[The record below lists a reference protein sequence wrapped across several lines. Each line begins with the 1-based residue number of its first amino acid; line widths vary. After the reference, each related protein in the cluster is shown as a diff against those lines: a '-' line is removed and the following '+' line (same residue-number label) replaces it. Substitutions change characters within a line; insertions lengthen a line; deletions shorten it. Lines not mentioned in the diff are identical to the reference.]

1 MGAGR
6 NVFAARA
13 RLEMQGTGMAARVVR
28 GVYAEAR
35 HMTTGSVAQ
44 SIFVLC
50 CHIAS
55 EEKLVV
61 HNSEAS
67 TALLS
72 EVVCRDWCDV
82 LASQEV
88 LPVCNVL

>member
-1 MGAGR
+1 
-6 NVFAARA
+6 
-13 RLEMQGTGMAARVVR
+13 MAARVVH

-35 HMTTGSVAQ
+35 HRIDSVAR
-44 SIFVLC
+44 SIFCLC
-50 CHIAS
+50 CHTAS
-55 EEKLVV
+55 GERLAD

-72 EVVCRDWCDV
+72 AVVCRDWCDV

-88 LPVCNVL
+88 LPVDNVL